1 MPIIASRIFT
11 LFQPLRLRPI
21 SGWLSRYLLPS
32 PCLLC
37 SGKLTPQSMAGL
49 CLGCLDAL
57 PRLDCYKCQC
67 CSLPLTTP
75 APLCGQC
82 LQHPAAFQKSM
93 IPFRYAYPL
102 DFMIQKFKYN
112 QHLACGQSLAELLL
126 HSARQQLSLETITQ
140 PEFLVP
146 IPLHW
151 RRRWQRGF
159 NQAEQLAR
167 HLGSGLDIPVL
178 NACIRH
184 THSHSQKGLNRR
196 ERQRNLRKAFRL
208 HPRFGQKIIGK
219 HIALVDDVVTTSA
232 TVRAL
237 SELLIKGGAKQ
248 VDVWALART
257 PAADSSA
264 NTNT

>member
-1 MPIIASRIFT
+1 
-11 LFQPLRLRPI
+11 
-21 SGWLSRYLLPS
+21 
-32 PCLLC
+32 
-37 SGKLTPQSMAGL
+37 
-49 CLGCLDAL
+49 
-57 PRLDCYKCQC
+57 
-67 CSLPLTTP
+67 
-75 APLCGQC
+75 
-82 LQHPAAFQKSM
+82 M
-93 IPFRYAYPL
+93 IPFRYAYPM

-112 QHLACGQSLAELLL
+112 QQLAYGQSLAELLL
-126 HSARQQLSLETITQ
+126 GNARQQINLGEIEK
-140 PEFLVP
+140 PELLVP
-146 IPLHW
+146 APLHW

-159 NQAEQLAR
+159 NQAEQLAT

-208 HPRFGQKIIGK
+208 HPSFGQKIIGK

-232 TVRAL
+232 TARAL

-257 PAADSSA
+257 PAVDSA
-264 NTNT
+264 TNGNS

>member
-1 MPIIASRIFT
+1 MPIIASRI
-11 LFQPLRLRPI
+11 LSLLSPLQLQPF

-37 SGKLTPQSMAGL
+37 GGKLTSPPMTSL
-49 CLGCLDAL
+49 CPGCQDLL
-57 PRLDCYKCQC
+57 PRLDNYKCQC

-126 HSARQQLSLETITQ
+126 DSARQQLNLGTIAQ

-178 NACIRH
+178 DACIRH

-196 ERQRNLRKAFRL
+196 ERQRNLRRAFRL

-257 PAADSSA
+257 PAADSLP